1 MATQEEAKQAVADC
15 LHRIGQDAKI
25 AFREFVIEDHTQGKY
40 RSGTWTYKILG
51 RRVSLDY
58 WFSAFSSRKHEI
70 DITYQADNDLPK
82 LETDLRNCYDAVR
95 EAVKRKKGM
104 F

>member
-1 MATQEEAKQAVADC
+1 MTKQEELTQAVAQS
-15 LHRIGQDAKI
+15 LQTIGQESKI
-25 AFREFVIEDHTQGKY
+25 VFKEFDIEEHTQGKY
-40 RSGTWTYKILG
+40 RAGTWTYKIFG

-58 WFSAFSSRKHEI
+58 WFSSFSSKKEE
-70 DITYQADNDLPK
+70 ADTTFQTDGDAQK
-82 LETDLRNCYDAVR
+82 LEADLRKCFDAVR